1 MRIEQDNNDIKLT
14 FSKKAMDLTEVQ
26 NIIDYVKFREINTLS
41 KASQE
46 DADNLAEEI
55 NQIWWEKNKHNFK

>member
-14 FSKKAMDLTEVQ
+14 FSKKAMDLTEIQ
-26 NIIDYVKFREINTLS
+26 NIIDYVKFREINTVS

-55 NQIWWEKNKHNFK
+55 NQTWWEKNKHNFE

>member
-1 MRIEQDNNDIKLT
+1 MRIEQTNNDIKLT
-14 FSKKAMDLTEVQ
+14 FSKKAMDLTEIQ

-55 NQIWWEKNKHNFK
+55 NQTWWKKNKHNFE